1 MNNDLVKDVPDSSG
15 VITRY
20 SPGGFEQVHHEGSSA
35 LNPVLSECDRH
46 IRFTVEIYGFDIT

>member
-20 SPGGFEQVHHEGSSA
+20 IPGVFEQVHHEGSSA
-35 LNPVLSECDRH
+35 LNPVLKNVTAT
-46 IRFTVEIYGFDIT
+46 IGLPLKFTDLI